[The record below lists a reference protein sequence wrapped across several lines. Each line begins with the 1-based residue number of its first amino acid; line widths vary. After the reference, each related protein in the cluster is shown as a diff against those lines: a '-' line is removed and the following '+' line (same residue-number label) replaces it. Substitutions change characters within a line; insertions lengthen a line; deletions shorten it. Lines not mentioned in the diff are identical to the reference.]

1 MARTT
6 FSGPVTSSSGFEA
19 GAGSV
24 IKVAS
29 YLKTA
34 MPNPVG
40 NTGGLIYVTDAATG
54 ATVAYSN
61 GTNWLRVDT
70 SAIIS

>member
-1 MARTT
+1 MSTA
-6 FSGPVTSSSGFEA
+6 GFET
-19 GAGSV
+19 GAGGTM
-24 IKVAS
+24 KLAS

-34 MPNPVG
+34 MPPAAS
-40 NTGGLIYVTDAATG
+40 NTGGLIYVSDAATG

-70 SAIIS
+70 SAVIS

>member
-6 FSGPVTSSSGFEA
+6 FSGPVVSTAGFET
-19 GAGSV
+19 GAGGV
-24 IKVAS
+24 LKVAS

-34 MPNPVG
+34 MPPAAG
-40 NTGGLIYVTDAATG
+40 NTGGMIYVTDAATG